1 MSKYPGLTNNHILK
15 AHYDII
21 YKNVVRRSDNNQMD
35 LNCFFEA
42 LEELANRLY
51 NHQDPYDNLQEV
63 VEVIKKHVSTST

>member
-1 MSKYPGLTNNHILK
+1 
-15 AHYDII
+15 
-21 YKNVVRRSDNNQMD
+21 MD

-63 VEVIKKHVSTST
+63 IEVIKKHVSTST

>member
-1 MSKYPGLTNNHILK
+1 MK

-51 NHQDPYDNLQEV
+51 NHADPYDNLQEV
-63 VEVIKKHVSTST
+63 IEVIKKHVG

>member
-1 MSKYPGLTNNHILK
+1 MTNSHIMK

-63 VEVIKKHVSTST
+63 IEVIKRHVSPATVN